1 YILVAK
7 SASHIQDVGARAKRR
22 VLKYEV
28 NHCLASLVVSV
39 GCFPVAKIIV
49 EAAFAEIIVRREKI
63 VKLVHFGSFR
73 FEEEP
78 AHSDTFL
85 KSLAESHFPI
95 RDLSKRVAPISLS
108 RLDRVRLFLG
118 RHNYVVHQFLPVSI
132 SRI

>member
-1 YILVAK
+1 
-7 SASHIQDVGARAKRR
+7 
-22 VLKYEV
+22 
-28 NHCLASLVVSV
+28 
-39 GCFPVAKIIV
+39 
-49 EAAFAEIIVRREKI
+49 
-63 VKLVHFGSFR
+63 KLVHFGSFR

-118 RHNYVVHQFLPVSI
+118 RHNYVVHQYQPDIGLALGIWIMRQMSPEDHLRSAGHPDGSLSGIQSARARRPLGFISVSTRLPSETNVSFAKVI
-132 SRI
+132 HP